1 MSNDIPIQKRIAMVL
16 QNVQILHQ
24 SGEIDSA
31 TKNKVVQLLQTAR
44 RTNDMSELNTIFKR
58 MTYGTLLPDVIDE
71 LIRITA
77 IEKT

>member
-1 MSNDIPIQKRIAMVL
+1 MSNDIPIQKRIASVL

-31 TKNKVVQLLQTAR
+31 TKNQVVQLLQTAR
-44 RTNDMSELNTIFKR
+44 KTNDMSELHSIFKR

-71 LIRITA
+71 LVRITA